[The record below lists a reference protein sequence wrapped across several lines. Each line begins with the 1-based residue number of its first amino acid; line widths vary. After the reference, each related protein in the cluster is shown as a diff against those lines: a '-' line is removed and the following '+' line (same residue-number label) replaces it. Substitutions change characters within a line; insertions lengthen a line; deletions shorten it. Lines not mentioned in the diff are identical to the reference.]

1 MAAGMSHDVSDDA
14 RGEGPWRQA
23 GGEVDPEHCSA
34 ECLDLM
40 RVSELSVLSEFALCS
55 RGKRESMYGEN
66 SRRRRV
72 TVLDRFEVTMTARG
86 QT

>member
-23 GGEVDPEHCSA
+23 RGEVDPEHCSA

-40 RVSELSVLSEFALCS
+40 RVSELSVLSEFALC
-55 RGKRESMYGEN
+55 RPREE
-66 SRRRRV
+66 REHVWRE
-72 TVLDRFEVTMTARG
+72 FETTASKTFG
-86 QT
+86 GATPLSK